1 MWVQFFFKYLFIYL
15 RLCWVF
21 TATCRLS
28 PVSGSVGHSVVE
40 EHRLLTA
47 VASPCGGEQALGCSG
62 FGRWGTRAQLPHS
75 IWDPPGPG
83 IEPVSP
89 ALQGKLSTTGPP
101 GKPPGSVLELE
112 RSPGERNGNLL
123 QCSWLGYPIDRGAW
137 WAAVHAVA
145 YVCVCIQSLSR
156 VRLMLSDSKTP
167 LSDAPLVSKEP
178 SPGLKGVGCMRGT
191 FLGHGLR
198 SWDHSLDI
206 QEVAGLVSD

>member
-1 MWVQFFFKYLFIYL
+1 MICIHTCGLPQWLSGKVQCRRHKKCGFNFFFKYLFIYL

-145 YVCVCIQSLSR
+145 YVCVCAFSHW
-156 VRLMLSDSKTP
+156 VVSDSCFLTLK
-167 LSDAPLVSKEP
+167 LP
-178 SPGLKGVGCMRGT
+178 SQML
-191 FLGHGLR
+191 L
-198 SWDHSLDI
+198 
-206 QEVAGLVSD
+206 